1 MGTDPFFW
9 KAGFRAVG
17 NRGLSPIFAA
27 TTMPRLMADAPKLY
41 LVDAMSNIHRAYHAI
56 QRLSTA
62 AGRPTNAIY
71 GFVTMLRKMLREH
84 APEYLA
90 VAWDGPQRTL
100 RHEAY
105 SEYKANRQPM
115 ADDLASQIP
124 TIRQILDAYRIP
136 VLELPGY
143 EADDVIG
150 TLAKKASTM
159 GFDVVIVTADKD
171 MLQLV
176 GPRVRVFHTGRERF
190 LDEAGVREFF
200 GVAPGQVADVLA
212 LMGDSVD
219 NIPGVPRVGEVTAK
233 KWIAEYGDLPTL
245 LARADE
251 IKGKVGESLREHR
264 EDALVSRRLVE
275 IPTDLAIPFEPDA
288 LRCTPADAKTLKD
301 LFVELEFHSLAAE
314 IHDESAVRPE
324 ISALRRKPG
333 EPFAV
338 DPSRPLGLALLRA
351 KDRMLL
357 SVSDGKD
364 VEIAEESPAEIARRW
379 RGLDRP
385 GRSVTIADAK
395 PLDALLAREGA
406 SVEADVFDVC
416 LAQYVLSPGAGSSE
430 FEVMAFQRLGHRVT
444 TDKEAGIVSCSLPEG
459 YAVETADRWLGERA
473 SGTLALAERLRP
485 EMEKRPELERIYREI
500 ERPLTPVLARMEQAG
515 IRVDI
520 PYLAEMSARMD
531 RDLRALEEKIW
542 EEAGEQFNVNSPVKL
557 GQVLFEKMKYPV
569 GRKTA
574 KTRVSSTGVEVLNEL
589 AEQGF
594 PIARLII
601 EYREISKLK
610 GTYVD
615 ALPQLAD
622 VESRVHSSFH
632 QTVAATGR
640 LSSSDPNLQNIPI
653 RTAAGREIRRA
664 FVAAPGTRLV
674 IADYSQIEL
683 RILAHL
689 SGDAALIG
697 AFERGDDIHR
707 ATASKIFGVA
717 PDLVSTEMRFAA
729 KRINFALLYGMAA
742 YTLGRDLGV
751 PTAEAKSY
759 IESYFA
765 QFPAVRGTLDG
776 ILDEARN
783 TREVRTIFGRVRPI
797 PDIHASNGMVRGNAE
812 RMALNA
818 PFQGSAADIIK
829 IAMVRLDH
837 SLAEAGS
844 RARMLLQVHDEL
856 VLEAPEDEVEEVSA
870 LVRRV
875 MEGAAKLRVHLA
887 VDVGAG
893 DNWLDAKH

>member
-1 MGTDPFFW
+1 
-9 KAGFRAVG
+9 
-17 NRGLSPIFAA
+17 
-27 TTMPRLMADAPKLY
+27 MPEAPPKLY

-56 QRLSTA
+56 QRLSTS

-84 APEYLA
+84 TPDYLA

-100 RHEAY
+100 RHEQY

-115 ADDLASQIP
+115 ADDLASQVP
-124 TIRQILDAYRIP
+124 VIRQILDAYRIP

-176 GPRVRVFHTGRERF
+176 GPRVRVFHTGREKF
-190 LDEAGVREFF
+190 LDAAGVREFF
-200 GVAPGQVADVLA
+200 GVAPEQVADVLA

-233 KWIAEYGDLPTL
+233 KWISEYGDLPTL
-245 LARADE
+245 LARAGE

-264 EDALVSRRLVE
+264 ENAVISRRLVE
-275 IPTDLAIPFEPDA
+275 IPTDLPIPFEPDA
-288 LRCTPADAKTLKD
+288 LRCAPADSKRLKD

-324 ISALRRKPG
+324 ISAVRRRPG
-333 EPFAV
+333 ERFAIGP
-338 DPSRPLGLALLRA
+338 DAPLGVALLSA

-357 SVSDGKD
+357 AVSDGEN

-379 RGLDRP
+379 RDLDRP
-385 GRSVTIADAK
+385 ARPVAIADAK
-395 PLDALLAREGA
+395 PLDALLEREGSA
-406 SVEADVFDVC
+406 VVADVFDVC

-444 TDKEAGIVSCSLPEG
+444 SDKEAGIVACSLPEG

-485 EMEKRPELERIYREI
+485 EMEKRPELEKIYREI
-500 ERPLTPVLARMEQAG
+500 ERPLTPVLARMEHAG
-515 IRVDI
+515 IRVDL
-520 PYLAEMSARMD
+520 PYLKEMSARMD

-542 EEAGEQFNVNSPVKL
+542 AESGEQFNVNSPVKL
-557 GQVLFEKMKYPV
+557 GQILFEKMKYPV

-574 KTRVSSTGVEVLNEL
+574 KTRVSSTGVEVLTEL

-594 PIARLII
+594 PIARLVI

-615 ALPQLAD
+615 ALPLLAD
-622 VESRVHSSFH
+622 SDSRVHSSFH

-664 FVAAPGTRLV
+664 FVAPPGRKLV

-689 SGDAALIG
+689 SNDAALIA

-717 PDLVSTEMRFAA
+717 PELVSTEMRFAA

-742 YTLGRDLGV
+742 FTLGKDLGV

-765 QFPAVRGTLDG
+765 QFPGVRGTLDG
-776 ILDEARN
+776 ILEEARR
-783 TREVRTIFGRVRPI
+783 TKEVRTIFGRVRPI

-829 IAMVRLDH
+829 IAMVRLDRA
-837 SLAEAGS
+837 LADGGFET
-844 RARMLLQVHDEL
+844 RMLLQVHDEL
-856 VLEAPEDEVEEVSA
+856 VLEAPEREVEVVSA
-870 LVRRV
+870 LVQRV
-875 MEGAAKLRVHLA
+875 MEGAAQLRVHLA

-893 DNWLDAKH
+893 ENWLNAKK

>member
-1 MGTDPFFW
+1 MTDAP
-9 KAGFRAVG
+9 
-17 NRGLSPIFAA
+17 
-27 TTMPRLMADAPKLY
+27 PKLY

-56 QRLSTA
+56 QRLSTST
-62 AGRPTNAIY
+62 GRPTNAIY
-71 GFVTMLRKMLREH
+71 GFVTMLRKMMREH
-84 APEYLA
+84 TPDYVA
-90 VAWDGPQRTL
+90 VAWDGPERTL

-105 SEYKANRQPM
+105 VDYKANRPAM
-115 ADDLASQIP
+115 ADDLAVQLP
-124 TIRQILDAYRIP
+124 AIRSILGAYRIP
-136 VLELPGY
+136 VLELAGY

-150 TLAKKASTM
+150 TLSKKASAM

-176 GPRVRVFHTGRERF
+176 GPRVRVFHTGREKF

-200 GVAPGQVADVLA
+200 GVSPSQVVDVLA

-233 KWIAEYGDLPTL
+233 KWIAEYGDLTTL

-264 EDALVSRRLVE
+264 EDALISRRLVE
-275 IPTDLAIPFEPDA
+275 IPVDLDIPFEPDA
-288 LRCTPADAKTLKD
+288 FRSTAADAEKLRA

-314 IHDESAVRPE
+314 IHDESAVAPE
-324 ISALRRKPG
+324 ISAVCRRPG
-333 EPFAV
+333 EPFTL
-338 DPSRPLGLALLRA
+338 DPSGPFGVALLRA
-351 KDRMLL
+351 KERVLL
-357 SVSDGKD
+357 AVSDGQN
-364 VEIAEESPAEIARRW
+364 VEIAEESGPEIAARW
-379 RGLDRP
+379 RSLDRP
-385 GRSVTIADAK
+385 GRTVTVADAK
-395 PLDALLAREGA
+395 PLDALLAREGG
-406 SVEADVFDVC
+406 SVAADVFDVC
-416 LAQYVLSPGAGSSE
+416 LAQYVLSPGVGSSD

-444 TDKEAGIVSCSLPEG
+444 ANKEAGIVSCALPEG

-473 SGTLALAERLRP
+473 SGTLALATRLRA
-485 EMEKRPELERIYREI
+485 EMEKRPALEKIYREI
-500 ERPLTPVLARMEQAG
+500 ERPLTPVLARMELAG
-515 IRVDI
+515 IAVDI
-520 PYLAEMSARMD
+520 PYLSEMSVRLEKG
-531 RDLRALEEKIW
+531 LRALEEKIW

-557 GQVLFEKMKYPV
+557 GSVLFEKMKLPV

-589 AEQGF
+589 AEAGF
-594 PIARLII
+594 PIARLVI

-622 VESRVHSSFH
+622 ESSRVHSSFH

-664 FVAAPGTRLV
+664 FVAPHGKKLV
-674 IADYSQIEL
+674 VADYSQIEL

-689 SGDAALIG
+689 SGDQNLIA

-707 ATASKIFGVA
+707 ATAAKIFGVS
-717 PDLVSTEMRFAA
+717 PDLVSQEMRFAA

-742 YTLGRDLGV
+742 FTLGRDLGV
-751 PTAEAKSY
+751 STAEAKSY

-765 QFPAVRGTLDG
+765 QFPGVRGFLDG
-776 ILDEARN
+776 ILDEARR
-783 TREVRTIFGRVRPI
+783 THEVTTIFGRVRPI
-797 PDIHASNGMVRGNAE
+797 PDIQASNGMVRGNAE

-829 IAMVRLDH
+829 IAMVRLD
-837 SLAEAGS
+837 
-844 RARMLLQVHDEL
+844 RALTQEGFQARLLLQVHDEL
-856 VLEAPEDEVEEVSA
+856 VLEAPAEEVPALSA
-870 LVRRV
+870 TVRRV
-875 MEGAAKLRVHLA
+875 MEEAARLKVHLA

-893 DNWLDAKH
+893 DNWLKAK

>member
-1 MGTDPFFW
+1 MTE
-9 KAGFRAVG
+9 AR
-17 NRGLSPIFAA
+17 
-27 TTMPRLMADAPKLY
+27 PKLY

-56 QRLSTA
+56 QRLSTST
-62 AGRPTNAIY
+62 GRPTNAIY
-71 GFVTMLRKMLREH
+71 GFVTMLRKMMREH
-84 APEYLA
+84 TPDYVA
-90 VAWDGPQRTL
+90 VAWDGPERTK
-100 RHEAY
+100 RHAEY
-105 SEYKANRQPM
+105 VDYKANRPAM
-115 ADDLASQIP
+115 ADDLRGQLPA
-124 TIRQILDAYRIP
+124 IRSILEAYRIP
-136 VLELPGY
+136 VLELTGY

-150 TLAKKASTM
+150 TLSKKASAM

-176 GPRVRVFHTGRERF
+176 GPRVRVFHTGREKF

-200 GVAPGQVADVLA
+200 GVSPAQVVDVLA

-233 KWIAEYGDLPTL
+233 KWIADYGDLATL
-245 LARADE
+245 LSRADE

-264 EDALVSRRLVE
+264 EDALISRRLVE
-275 IPTDLAIPFEPDA
+275 IPVDLDIPFEPDI
-288 LRCTPADAKTLKD
+288 LRSTAADAEKLRA

-314 IHDESAVRPE
+314 IHDESAVTPE
-324 ISALRRKPG
+324 ISAVRRKPG
-333 EPFAV
+333 EPFGLDA
-338 DPSRPLGLALLRA
+338 SGTLGVALLHA
-351 KDRMLL
+351 KDKVLL
-357 SVSDGKD
+357 AVSDGEN
-364 VEIAEESPAEIARRW
+364 VEIAEESGPEIAARW
-379 RGLDRP
+379 RALDRP
-385 GRSVTIADAK
+385 GRPVTVADAK
-395 PLDALLAREGA
+395 PLDALLAREGG
-406 SVEADVFDVC
+406 SVAADVFDVC
-416 LAQYVLSPGAGSSE
+416 LAQYVLSPGVGSSD

-444 TDKEAGIVSCSLPEG
+444 ANKEAGIVSCALPEG

-473 SGTLALAERLRP
+473 SGTRELATRLRA
-485 EMEKRPELERIYREI
+485 EMEKRPALEKIYREI
-500 ERPLTPVLARMEQAG
+500 ERPLTPVLARMELAG
-515 IRVDI
+515 IAVDM
-520 PYLAEMSARMD
+520 PYLNEMSVAMEKG
-531 RDLRALEEKIW
+531 LRALEEKIW

-557 GQVLFEKMKYPV
+557 GQVLFEKMKLPV

-594 PIARLII
+594 PIARLVI

-622 VESRVHSSFH
+622 EESRVHSSFH

-664 FVAAPGTRLV
+664 FVAPRGKKLV
-674 IADYSQIEL
+674 VADYSQIEL

-689 SGDAALIG
+689 SGDENLIA

-707 ATASKIFGVA
+707 ATAAKIFNVS
-717 PDLVSTEMRFAA
+717 PDLVSQEMRFAA

-742 YTLGRDLGV
+742 FTLGKDLGV

-765 QFPAVRGTLDG
+765 QFPGVRGYLDG
-776 ILDEARN
+776 ILDEARR
-783 TREVRTIFGRVRPI
+783 THEVTTIFGRVRPI
-797 PDIHASNGMVRGNAE
+797 PDIQASNGMVRGNAE

-829 IAMVRLDH
+829 IAMVRLD
-837 SLAEAGS
+837 
-844 RARMLLQVHDEL
+844 RALEKEGFAARLLLQVHDEL
-856 VLEAPEDEVEEVSA
+856 VLEAPAEEVAA
-870 LVRRV
+870 LSGTVRRV
-875 MEGAAKLRVHLA
+875 MEEAAKLKVHLA
-887 VDVGAG
+887 VDVGSG
-893 DNWLDAKH
+893 DNWLAAK